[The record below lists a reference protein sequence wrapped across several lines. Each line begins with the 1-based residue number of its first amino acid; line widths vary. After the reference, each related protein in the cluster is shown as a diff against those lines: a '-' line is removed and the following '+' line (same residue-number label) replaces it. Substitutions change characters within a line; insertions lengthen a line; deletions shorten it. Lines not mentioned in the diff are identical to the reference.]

1 MNDADVYRKRAKHR
15 QMAEKAISPLHEATW
30 LRLAED
36 WQRLAESVDGRAK
49 RQRAAGSLRL
59 SRRSTQ
65 KYHSSWCEQAQA
77 RRARGCREP
86 APLVEP
92 AHARPSGGDAGLLS
106 PFESSRWQ

>member
-49 RQRAAGSLRL
+49 R
-59 SRRSTQ
+59 
-65 KYHSSWCEQAQA
+65 
-77 RRARGCREP
+77 
-86 APLVEP
+86 
-92 AHARPSGGDAGLLS
+92 
-106 PFESSRWQ
+106 